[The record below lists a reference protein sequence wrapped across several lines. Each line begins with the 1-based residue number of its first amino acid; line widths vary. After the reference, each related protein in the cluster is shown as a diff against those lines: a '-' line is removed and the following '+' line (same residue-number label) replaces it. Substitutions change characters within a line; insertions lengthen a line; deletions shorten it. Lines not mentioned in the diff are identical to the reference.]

1 MEDILNILTESDI
14 IREYE
19 ILNLLYDEDFY
30 YVKIKSYIVNDGI
43 LHIKIYLSDEEY
55 NYSFHWEKETEELM
69 IRWDNAP
76 HHQEIET
83 FPHHMHT
90 TDAIKKSYIITLDDV
105 LKYIKNQLK
114 QVDNKTDE

>member
-1 MEDILNILTESDI
+1 
-14 IREYE
+14 
-19 ILNLLYDEDFY
+19 
-30 YVKIKSYIVNDGI
+30 
-43 LHIKIYLSDEEY
+43 
-55 NYSFHWEKETEELM
+55 M

-90 TDAIKKSYIITLDDV
+90 TDAIKKSYVITLDDV

-114 QVDNKTDE
+114 QVDNKSD